1 MSQNERVKQY
11 MKDNGS
17 ITSMQAFADL
27 GITRLSARIKNL
39 RDSGISINSKMVF
52 KIRKDGTT
60 VHYTEYSLSDGR

>member
-39 RDSGISINSKMVF
+39 RDSGVEITSKMVF
-52 KIRKDGTT
+52 KTRKDGTT
-60 VHYTEYSLSDGR
+60 VHYTEYSLNE

>member
-39 RDSGISINSKMVF
+39 RDSGVSINSKMVY
-52 KIRKDGTT
+52 KTRKDGTT